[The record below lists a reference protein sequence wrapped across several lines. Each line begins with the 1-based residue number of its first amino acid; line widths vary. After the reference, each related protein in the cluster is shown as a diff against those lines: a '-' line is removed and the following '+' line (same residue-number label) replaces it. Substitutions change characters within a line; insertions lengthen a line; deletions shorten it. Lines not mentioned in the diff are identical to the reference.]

1 VAVRTSRKIVIE
13 ATPEAIMDALA
24 DVQAF
29 PSYSPAYKRAEVLD
43 RYEDNR
49 PHHVRI
55 AVKVL
60 GIVDEEV
67 LEYHWGPDWLVWD
80 AECTTQQYAQHVEY
94 TLRPDHTGNSTV
106 VTVDITVEP
115 DSLIPDFLIK
125 RAGKDAD
132 RCGNRGAAQS
142 STARQVIAPKSTFC
156 RKSASAGLQNVD
168 FGAGVGGDSR

>member
-1 VAVRTSRKIVIE
+1 VIE

-24 DVQAF
+24 DVAAL

-60 GIVDEEV
+60 GFVDEEV

-80 AECTTQQYAQHVEY
+80 AQRTKQQYAQHVEY
-94 TLRPDHTGNSTV
+94 TLRPDHTGSSTV

-125 RAGKDAD
+125 RVGNTLIDATTEGLRHRVLRGKPSD
-132 RCGNRGAAQS
+132 QP
-142 STARQVIAPKSTFC
+142 Q
-156 RKSASAGLQNVD
+156 
-168 FGAGVGGDSR
+168 

>member
-1 VAVRTSRKIVIE
+1 
-13 ATPEAIMDALA
+13 
-24 DVQAF
+24 
-29 PSYSPAYKRAEVLD
+29 
-43 RYEDNR
+43 
-49 PHHVRI
+49 VRI

-156 RKSASAGLQNVD
+156 RKSARHCQVVSATLVFRGNSVEMLSAVRLGGQGLCACPCHCV
-168 FGAGVGGDSR
+168 GRGRRGCGVKGGP